1 MAMLEWFYKS
11 RSRKQDEQS
20 KQQKREPIY
29 RHERVGLGTGPRT
42 CYLQIDEYRQGDRWR
57 PQRDRLRRTVERH
70 LLAEA
75 SVVTIGS
82 ISFWRVW
89 ASIVPTLLPS
99 HWITAGYC
107 STMSE
112 YDVVPVIQFPASLGD
127 SEGVLRDVAQQIADA
142 IDALPMPPSL
152 QLEKR
157 ERRVLSLTLL
167 SALSIAVRNRM
178 E

>member
-1 MAMLEWFYKS
+1 
-11 RSRKQDEQS
+11 
-20 KQQKREPIY
+20 
-29 RHERVGLGTGPRT
+29 
-42 CYLQIDEYRQGDRWR
+42 
-57 PQRDRLRRTVERH
+57 
-70 LLAEA
+70 
-75 SVVTIGS
+75 
-82 ISFWRVW
+82 
-89 ASIVPTLLPS
+89 
-99 HWITAGYC
+99 
-107 STMSE
+107 MSE